1 MTKVI
6 QRFSLFIA
14 FIISTTLF
22 TPIQSLAS
30 GNILVNGDALNG
42 LEGWTTI
49 DKCWKTSKKYERI
62 SSDDLPFFYP
72 KGFKDK
78 DGARTYIYQDVDI
91 KNYVGKNI
99 TLSAFVRGWDYYDPD
114 EKILL
119 LQLFDANNN
128 TLFSRSSTATNYTS
142 WHEKTVTTTIPN
154 KAVRARVSLIAVYH
168 RGDEADAYFKN
179 VKLVVDQYSAT
190 PSNPS
195 ETPSNTNQNTP
206 SSKPSN
212 PPATTSNP
220 NQNTPS
226 SKPSNPPAT
235 TSNPNQNTPPAMPSN
250 LSETYSDI
258 LSETGENDTMMVVY
272 LKKGDEIC
280 VGGFVD
286 GDHYEN
292 CNIIRVDRFVVPN
305 EPIPEGWIKSH
316 SRVIDLAYLYSKRNR
331 PNYGPGFWLR
341 GLCKGEAVLYLEAR
355 SKKTKQET
363 ILKLRVIVVD

>member
-62 SSDDLPFFYP
+62 SSNDLPFFYP

-168 RGDEADAYFKN
+168 RGAEADAYFKN

-190 PSNPS
+190 TSNPS
-195 ETPSNTNQNTP
+195 ETPSNPPATT
-206 SSKPSN
+206 SN

-220 NQNTPS
+220 NQNTPLG
-226 SKPSNPPAT
+226 
-235 TSNPNQNTPPAMPSN
+235 MPSN